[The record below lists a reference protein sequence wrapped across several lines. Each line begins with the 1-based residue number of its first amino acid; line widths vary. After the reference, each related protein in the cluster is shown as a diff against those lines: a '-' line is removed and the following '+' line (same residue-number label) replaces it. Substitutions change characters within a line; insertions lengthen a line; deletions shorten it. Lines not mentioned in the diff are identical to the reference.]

1 MLSRRWLI
9 NFLLLVLI
17 VIFTYI
23 GNRYGVKIGYQPENS
38 ITNLK
43 PEDIQT
49 VAIQTADSNF
59 ALARKGSQWYFE
71 KPFRWPANSITL
83 ERLISIVN
91 NETESKLTAAEI
103 DLGPLGLQFPG
114 AIMTVNN
121 TRILFGATNNI
132 GKRRYI
138 MVGSTVFLLPDLH
151 LHFITQGI
159 GGLVD
164 RRLLPRSISI
174 NSLKLA
180 GLSLGKNEDGEWQS
194 DTSGNV
200 EVDRLTQLIDNWQT
214 LDAGSIKIYNK
225 NEIPLQKII
234 VGLEDGSEIEFY
246 LMSIKPELIIA
257 RPDLGLQYHFGEKQY
272 YDFLSITQ

>member
-1 MLSRRWLI
+1 MLI

-17 VIFTYI
+17 VIFTYL
-23 GNRYGVKIGYQPENS
+23 GNRYGAKTGYQPENS

-43 PEDIQT
+43 PENIQT
-49 VAIQTADSNF
+49 VAIQTADNN
-59 ALARKGSQWYFE
+59 LTLTRKGSQWYFE

-91 NETESKLTAAEI
+91 NETESKLAAAET

-114 AIMTVNN
+114 AIMTLNN

-138 MVGSTVFLLPDLH
+138 MVGSSVFLLPDLH
-151 LHFITQGI
+151 LHFINQGI
-159 GGLVD
+159 GGLID
-164 RRLLPRSISI
+164 RRLLPRSIPI
-174 NSLKLA
+174 NLLKLA
-180 GLSLGKNEDGEWQS
+180 GLSLVKNEDGEWHS
-194 DTSGNV
+194 NTPGNV
-200 EVDRLTQLIDNWQT
+200 EADRLNQLINNWQT

-234 VGLEDGSEIEFY
+234 AGLEDGSQIEFY
-246 LMSIKPELIIA
+246 LMSIKPELVIA

>member
-1 MLSRRWLI
+1 MLSRRMLI

-17 VIFTYI
+17 VIFTYL
-23 GNRYGVKIGYQPENS
+23 GNRYGAKTGYQPENS

-43 PEDIQT
+43 PENIQT
-49 VAIQTADSNF
+49 VAIQTADNN
-59 ALARKGSQWYFE
+59 LTLTRKGSQWYFE

-91 NETESKLTAAEI
+91 NDTESKLAAAET

-114 AIMTVNN
+114 AIMTLNN

-164 RRLLPRSISI
+164 LRLLPRSISI

-180 GLSLGKNEDGEWQS
+180 GLSLGKNEDGEWHS
-194 DTSGNV
+194 NTPGNV
-200 EVDRLTQLIDNWQT
+200 EADRLNQLINNWQT

-225 NEIPLQKII
+225 TEIPLQKII
-234 VGLEDGSEIEFY
+234 AGLEDGSQIEFY
-246 LMSIKPELIIA
+246 LMSIKPELVIA

>member
-1 MLSRRWLI
+1 MLSRRMLI

-17 VIFTYI
+17 VIFTYL
-23 GNRYGVKIGYQPENS
+23 GNRYGAKTGYQPENS

-43 PEDIQT
+43 PENIQT
-49 VAIQTADSNF
+49 VAIQTADNN
-59 ALARKGSQWYFE
+59 LTLTRKGSQWYFE

-91 NETESKLTAAEI
+91 NETESKLAAAET

-114 AIMTVNN
+114 AIMTLNN

-138 MVGSTVFLLPDLH
+138 MVGSSVFLLPDLH
-151 LHFITQGI
+151 LHFINQGI
-159 GGLVD
+159 GGLID
-164 RRLLPRSISI
+164 RRLLPRSIPI
-174 NSLKLA
+174 NLLKLA
-180 GLSLGKNEDGEWQS
+180 GLSLVKNEDGEWHS
-194 DTSGNV
+194 NTPGNV
-200 EVDRLTQLIDNWQT
+200 EADRLNQLINNWQT

-234 VGLEDGSEIEFY
+234 AGLEDGSQIEFY
-246 LMSIKPELIIA
+246 LMSIKPELVIA